1 MRYTGDPWPKLWF
14 QWGEGLRVSAVG
26 RGGTRAKKRNV
37 FPFLIHSFTH
47 FCKRGPAR
55 SGHAACTPARC
66 VFWSQPEWGGLLGWT
81 GGPTLA
87 LEKWGRQVEAGA
99 SLEELRRRE
108 PPSRSVS
115 WTRALACFC
124 RRPPQMAAWPTP
136 STSHSTP
143 PPCSQ
148 SPAPI
153 PHTPWCTGW
162 LMLLGYR
169 AHRLQSYRDLGSNAS
184 SASWSFQTS
193 VFSSVNEDVS
203 D

>member
-26 RGGTRAKKRNV
+26 RGGTRAKKRDV

-55 SGHAACTPARC
+55 RGNAAHTPARC
-66 VFWSQPEWGGLLGWT
+66 VFWSRPEWGGLLGWT

-87 LEKWGRQVEAGA
+87 LEKRGRQMETGA

-108 PPSRSVS
+108 PRSVS

-124 RRPPQMAAWPTP
+124 KHPPQMAPRPTP
-136 STSHSTP
+136 STSHSP
-143 PPCSQ
+143 L
-148 SPAPI
+148 SPSAASHLLLSP
-153 PHTPWCTGW
+153 T
-162 LMLLGYR
+162 LLG
-169 AHRLQSYRDLGSNAS
+169 APAGSRS
-184 SASWSFQTS
+184 
-193 VFSSVNEDVS
+193 
-203 D
+203 